1 MKNKK
6 AYVYTRVS
14 TSMQIDGYSL
24 DAQEERIKQYAK
36 AYGIEII
43 ETYKDAGKSGT
54 SISGRNEF
62 IAMLNDIEAEKDK
75 VDYVMVFKLSRFGR
89 NAADVLQSLQVM
101 ENHNV
106 NLICV
111 DDSLDSSKDSGK
123 LVITILSAVAE
134 MERENILSQTMEGRK
149 QKAREGKWNG
159 GFAPIGY
166 SLDNGEL
173 VVNEDEAKA
182 VRMIFDLYAN
192 SDMGAN
198 GVSKYLVSLG
208 INKPIRQNGKNPY
221 FSASLIRQ
229 ILDNPVYNGKIAYG
243 RRKTI
248 KDKTTGKIKLE
259 KSDHYIIAQGNHEAL
274 IDDELWNTVQEK
286 RKSQA
291 KKYEKI
297 NRGKDE
303 RVHILSNLIKCP
315 YCGAGLYGNKSRKRN
330 KNKEGEHYK
339 DYYYYGCKH
348 RQMMNGHKC
357 TFNKQIRAELI
368 EKEVETIITQVVSN
382 PTFAKKIE
390 EKINIQID
398 TKEIDEVI
406 NKHLAKI
413 RQLTGTKA
421 SLINQIDSLN
431 FEDKHYDRKYT
442 DLNLRLDAIY
452 DQLEY
457 AEMQLN
463 DSRKRKEAILEEKIT
478 SDNIYKILVNFNSLY
493 TVLSDIDKKRLLN
506 EMIEEIQIYDEKT
519 EKDTWIKS
527 VVFKLPLIDNEIDFG
542 LDNKDNVETVCLL
555 TRKNVAGY
563 VNVDIDVKELKR
575 DKLPPKATYKQIQA
589 YVLDK
594 YGLKVSTLNIATVKD
609 ELGLEKQF
617 SYEKGGMA
625 AKNRPQCPK
634 EKRDAI
640 VDAFRYFKMT
650 L

>member
-1 MKNKK
+1 
-6 AYVYTRVS
+6 
-14 TSMQIDGYSL
+14 
-24 DAQEERIKQYAK
+24 
-36 AYGIEII
+36 
-43 ETYKDAGKSGT
+43 
-54 SISGRNEF
+54 
-62 IAMLNDIEAEKDK
+62 
-75 VDYVMVFKLSRFGR
+75 
-89 NAADVLQSLQVM
+89 M

-134 MERENILSQTMEGRK
+134 MERENIISQTMEGRK

-259 KSDHYIIAQGNHEAL
+259 KSDHYIIAQGNHEVL
-274 IDDELWNTVQEK
+274 IDDELWNAVQEK

-303 RVHILSNLIKCP
+303 RVHILSNLIKYP
-315 YCGAGLYGNKSRKRN
+315 YCSAGLYGNKSRKRN
-330 KNKEGEHYK
+330 KNKEREHYK

-368 EKEVETIITQVVSN
+368 EKEVETIITQIVSN

-406 NKHLAKI
+406 NKQLAKI
-413 RQLTGTKA
+413 RQLIATKA

-506 EMIEEIQIYDEKT
+506 ELIEEIQIYDEKP
-519 EKDTWIKS
+519 KNGTWIKS
-527 VVFKLPLIDNEIDFG
+527 VVFKLPLIDYDIDFS
-542 LDNKDNVETVCLL
+542 LDNKDNVETVALL
-555 TRKNVAGY
+555 SKLD
-563 VNVDIDVKELKR
+563 VDKHINIEIEL
-575 DKLPPKATYKQIQA
+575 DELDLTSAESKATYAQIKE
-589 YVLDK
+589 YVWNK
-594 YGLKVSTLNIATVKD
+594 FELKVSTLYIAQIKRKCGI
-609 ELGLEKQF
+609 ELREHYNKSKKEKQII
-617 SYEKGGMA
+617 
-625 AKNRPQCPK
+625 PQCTPEK
-634 EKRDAI
+634 EEAIMDAL
-640 VDAFRYFKMT
+640 RHFKMI
-650 L
+650 

>member
-1 MKNKK
+1 MKKKK

-14 TSMQIDGYSL
+14 TSIQIDGYSL

-36 AYGIEII
+36 AYDIEII
-43 ETYKDAGKSGT
+43 QTYKDAGKSGT
-54 SISGRNEF
+54 SITGRNEF
-62 IAMLNDIEAEKDK
+62 IAMLNDIAAEKDK

-248 KDKTTGKIKLE
+248 KDKNTGKIKLE

-368 EKEVETIITQVVSN
+368 EKEVETIITQIVSN
-382 PTFAKKIE
+382 SNFAKKIE

-463 DSRKRKEAILEEKIT
+463 DIRKRKEAILEEKIT

-506 EMIEEIQIYDEKT
+506 ELIEKIQIYDERT
-519 EKDTWIKS
+519 EKSTWVKS
-527 VVFKLPLIDNEIDFG
+527 VVFKLPLIDYDIDFS
-542 LDNKDNVETVCLL
+542 LDNKDNVESIVMMQ
-555 TRKNVAGY
+555 RK
-563 VNVDIDVKELKR
+563 K
-575 DKLPPKATYKQIQA
+575 
-589 YVLDK
+589 
-594 YGLKVSTLNIATVKD
+594 
-609 ELGLEKQF
+609 F
-617 SYEKGGMA
+617 
-625 AKNRPQCPK
+625 
-634 EKRDAI
+634 
-640 VDAFRYFKMT
+640 
-650 L
+650 

>member
-1 MKNKK
+1 
-6 AYVYTRVS
+6 
-14 TSMQIDGYSL
+14 
-24 DAQEERIKQYAK
+24 
-36 AYGIEII
+36 
-43 ETYKDAGKSGT
+43 
-54 SISGRNEF
+54 
-62 IAMLNDIEAEKDK
+62 
-75 VDYVMVFKLSRFGR
+75 
-89 NAADVLQSLQVM
+89 M

-259 KSDHYIIAQGNHEAL
+259 KSDHYIIAQGNHEPL
-274 IDDELWNTVQEK
+274 IDDELWNAVQEK

-315 YCGAGLYGNKSRKRN
+315 YCSAGLYGNKSRKRN

-348 RQMMNGHKC
+348 RQMMNGHTC

-368 EKEVETIITQVVSN
+368 EKEVETIITQIVSN

-406 NKHLAKI
+406 NKQLAKI
-413 RQLTGTKA
+413 RQLIATKA

-506 EMIEEIQIYDEKT
+506 ELIEEIQIYDEKP
-519 EKDTWIKS
+519 KNGTWIKS
-527 VVFKLPLIDNEIDFG
+527 VVFKLPLIDYDIDFS
-542 LDNKDNVETVCLL
+542 LDNKDNVETVALL
-555 TRKNVAGY
+555 SKLD
-563 VNVDIDVKELKR
+563 VDKHINIEIEL
-575 DKLPPKATYKQIQA
+575 DELDLTSAESKATYAQIKE
-589 YVLDK
+589 YVWNK
-594 YGLKVSTLNIATVKD
+594 FELKVSTLYIAQIKRKCGI
-609 ELGLEKQF
+609 ELREHYNKSKKEKQII
-617 SYEKGGMA
+617 
-625 AKNRPQCPK
+625 PQCTPEK
-634 EKRDAI
+634 EEAIMDAL
-640 VDAFRYFKMT
+640 RHFKMI
-650 L
+650 

>member
-1 MKNKK
+1 MKKKK

-14 TSMQIDGYSL
+14 TSIQIDGYSL

-43 ETYKDAGKSGT
+43 KTYKDAGKSGT

-75 VDYVMVFKLSRFGR
+75 VDYVIVFKLSRFGR

-173 VVNEDEAKA
+173 VVNEEEAKA

-229 ILDNPVYNGKIAYG
+229 ILDNPIYNGKIAYG

-259 KSDHYIIAQGNHEAL
+259 KSDHYIIAQGNHEPL
-274 IDDELWNTVQEK
+274 IDDELWNEVQEK

-291 KKYEKI
+291 KKYEKV

-348 RQMMNGHKC
+348 RQMMNGHTC

-368 EKEVETIITQVVSN
+368 EKEVETIITQIVSN

-431 FEDKHYDRKYT
+431 FEEKHYDRKYT

-463 DSRKRKEAILEEKIT
+463 DIRKRKEAILEEKIT

-506 EMIEEIQIYDEKT
+506 ELIEEIQIYDEKP
-519 EKDTWIKS
+519 KNGTWIKS
-527 VVFKLPLIDNEIDFG
+527 VVFKLPLIDHD
-542 LDNKDNVETVCLL
+542 LDYSLDKIDNVETIALMSRV
-555 TRKNVAGY
+555 KN
-563 VNVDIDVKELKR
+563 
-575 DKLPPKATYKQIQA
+575 
-589 YVLDK
+589 
-594 YGLKVSTLNIATVKD
+594 
-609 ELGLEKQF
+609 
-617 SYEKGGMA
+617 
-625 AKNRPQCPK
+625 
-634 EKRDAI
+634 
-640 VDAFRYFKMT
+640 
-650 L
+650 

>member
-1 MKNKK
+1 MKKKK

-36 AYGIEII
+36 AYDIEII
-43 ETYKDAGKSGT
+43 KTYKDAGKSGT

-89 NAADVLQSLQVM
+89 NAADVLQSLQIM

-259 KSDHYIIAQGNHEAL
+259 KSDHYIIAQGNHEPL
-274 IDDELWNTVQEK
+274 IDDELWNEVQEK

-291 KKYEKI
+291 KKYEKV

-348 RQMMNGHKC
+348 RQMMNGHTC

-368 EKEVETIITQVVSN
+368 EKEVETIITQIVSN

-478 SDNIYKILVNFNSLY
+478 SDNIYKILINFNSLY
-493 TVLSDIDKKRLLN
+493 SVLGDIDKKRLLN
-506 EMIEEIQIYDEKT
+506 ELIEEIQIYDEKP
-519 EKDTWIKS
+519 KNGTWIKS
-527 VVFKLPLIDNEIDFG
+527 VVFKLPLIDYDIDFS
-542 LDNKDNVETVCLL
+542 LDKIDNVETVALM
-555 TRKNVAGY
+555 
-563 VNVDIDVKELKR
+563 
-575 DKLPPKATYKQIQA
+575 
-589 YVLDK
+589 
-594 YGLKVSTLNIATVKD
+594 S
-609 ELGLEKQF
+609 
-617 SYEKGGMA
+617 
-625 AKNRPQCPK
+625 KNRC
-634 EKRDAI
+634 
-640 VDAFRYFKMT
+640 
-650 L
+650 

>member
-1 MKNKK
+1 MKKKK

-36 AYGIEII
+36 AYDIEII
-43 ETYKDAGKSGT
+43 KTYKDAGKSGT

-89 NAADVLQSLQVM
+89 NAADVLQSLQIM

-243 RRKTI
+243 RRKTN
-248 KDKTTGKIKLE
+248 KDKNTGKIKLE
-259 KSDHYIIAQGNHEAL
+259 KSDHYIICL
-274 IDDELWNTVQEK
+274 
-286 RKSQA
+286 
-291 KKYEKI
+291 
-297 NRGKDE
+297 
-303 RVHILSNLIKCP
+303 
-315 YCGAGLYGNKSRKRN
+315 
-330 KNKEGEHYK
+330 
-339 DYYYYGCKH
+339 
-348 RQMMNGHKC
+348 
-357 TFNKQIRAELI
+357 
-368 EKEVETIITQVVSN
+368 
-382 PTFAKKIE
+382 
-390 EKINIQID
+390 
-398 TKEIDEVI
+398 
-406 NKHLAKI
+406 
-413 RQLTGTKA
+413 
-421 SLINQIDSLN
+421 
-431 FEDKHYDRKYT
+431 
-442 DLNLRLDAIY
+442 
-452 DQLEY
+452 
-457 AEMQLN
+457 
-463 DSRKRKEAILEEKIT
+463 
-478 SDNIYKILVNFNSLY
+478 LY
-493 TVLSDIDKKRLLN
+493 TSP
-506 EMIEEIQIYDEKT
+506 
-519 EKDTWIKS
+519 S
-527 VVFKLPLIDNEIDFG
+527 P
-542 LDNKDNVETVCLL
+542 
-555 TRKNVAGY
+555 
-563 VNVDIDVKELKR
+563 R
-575 DKLPPKATYKQIQA
+575 DKRQSRMPSSA
-589 YVLDK
+589 
-594 YGLKVSTLNIATVKD
+594 
-609 ELGLEKQF
+609 
-617 SYEKGGMA
+617 
-625 AKNRPQCPK
+625 
-634 EKRDAI
+634 
-640 VDAFRYFKMT
+640 
-650 L
+650 

>member
-1 MKNKK
+1 M
-6 AYVYTRVS
+6 VS
-14 TSMQIDGYSL
+14 TSMQVDGYSL
-24 DAQEERIKQYAK
+24 EAQEERIKHYTK
-36 AYGIEII
+36 TYDIEII
-43 ETYKDAGKSGT
+43 QTYKDAGKSGT
-54 SISGRNEF
+54 SITGRNEF

-89 NAADVLQSLQVM
+89 NAADVLQSLQIM

-182 VRMIFDLYAN
+182 IKMIFDLYAN

-198 GVSKYLVSLG
+198 GVAKHLTSLD
-208 INKPIRQNGKNPY
+208 IRKPIRQNGKSPY

-229 ILDNPVYNGKIAYG
+229 ILENPVYNGKIAYG
-243 RRKTI
+243 RRKNI
-248 KDKTTGKIKLE
+248 KNKATGKIKLV
-259 KSDHYIIAQGNHEAL
+259 KSDDFILSQGIHEAI
-274 IDDELWNTVQEK
+274 IDDKLWESTQDK
-286 RKSQA
+286 RKVQA
-291 KKYEKI
+291 KKYEKV
-297 NRGKDE
+297 NKGKNE
-303 RVHILSNLIKCP
+303 KTYILSTLIKCP
-315 YCGAGLYGNKSRKRN
+315 YCGAGLYGNKSRKR
-330 KNKEGEHYK
+330 KKTGEHYK
-339 DYYYYGCKH
+339 DYYYYACKH
-348 RQMMNGHKC
+348 REKMNGHKC
-357 TFNKQIRAELI
+357 TFSKQIKTELI
-368 EKEVETIITQVVSN
+368 EKDIATIINKIISN
-382 PTFAKKIE
+382 PILAKKIQ

-413 RQLTGTKA
+413 RQLIATKA

-506 EMIEEIQIYDEKT
+506 ELIEEIQIYDEKT
-519 EKDTWIKS
+519 EKSTWIKS
-527 VVFKLPLIDNEIDFG
+527 VVFKLPLIDYDIDFS
-542 LDNKDNVETVCLL
+542 LDNKENVETIAL
-555 TRKNVAGY
+555 T
-563 VNVDIDVKELKR
+563 
-575 DKLPPKATYKQIQA
+575 Q
-589 YVLDK
+589 
-594 YGLKVSTLNIATVKD
+594 
-609 ELGLEKQF
+609 
-617 SYEKGGMA
+617 
-625 AKNRPQCPK
+625 
-634 EKRDAI
+634 
-640 VDAFRYFKMT
+640 KM
-650 L
+650 

>member
-1 MKNKK
+1 MKKKK

-24 DAQEERIKQYAK
+24 DVQEERIKQYAK
-36 AYGIEII
+36 AYDIEII
-43 ETYKDAGKSGT
+43 QTYKDAGKSGT
-54 SISGRNEF
+54 SITGRNEF

-248 KDKTTGKIKLE
+248 KDKNTGKIKLE

-390 EKINIQID
+390 EKINIQIY

-406 NKHLAKI
+406 NKHLEKI

-542 LDNKDNVETVCLL
+542 LDNKDNVEAVVLM
-555 TRKNVAGY
+555 TR
-563 VNVDIDVKELKR
+563 E
-575 DKLPPKATYKQIQA
+575 KA
-589 YVLDK
+589 
-594 YGLKVSTLNIATVKD
+594 
-609 ELGLEKQF
+609 
-617 SYEKGGMA
+617 
-625 AKNRPQCPK
+625 
-634 EKRDAI
+634 
-640 VDAFRYFKMT
+640 
-650 L
+650 

>member
-1 MKNKK
+1 MKKKK

-36 AYGIEII
+36 AYDIEII
-43 ETYKDAGKSGT
+43 QTYKDAGKSGT
-54 SISGRNEF
+54 SITGRNEF

-229 ILDNPVYNGKIAYG
+229 ILDNPIYNGKIAYG

-248 KDKTTGKIKLE
+248 KDKNTGKIKLE

-274 IDDELWNTVQEK
+274 IDDELWNAVQEK
-286 RKSQA
+286 ENLKLKSM
-291 KKYEKI
+291 
-297 NRGKDE
+297 R
-303 RVHILSNLIKCP
+303 R
-315 YCGAGLYGNKSRKRN
+315 
-330 KNKEGEHYK
+330 
-339 DYYYYGCKH
+339 
-348 RQMMNGHKC
+348 
-357 TFNKQIRAELI
+357 
-368 EKEVETIITQVVSN
+368 
-382 PTFAKKIE
+382 
-390 EKINIQID
+390 
-398 TKEIDEVI
+398 
-406 NKHLAKI
+406 
-413 RQLTGTKA
+413 
-421 SLINQIDSLN
+421 
-431 FEDKHYDRKYT
+431 
-442 DLNLRLDAIY
+442 
-452 DQLEY
+452 
-457 AEMQLN
+457 
-463 DSRKRKEAILEEKIT
+463 
-478 SDNIYKILVNFNSLY
+478 
-493 TVLSDIDKKRLLN
+493 
-506 EMIEEIQIYDEKT
+506 
-519 EKDTWIKS
+519 
-527 VVFKLPLIDNEIDFG
+527 
-542 LDNKDNVETVCLL
+542 
-555 TRKNVAGY
+555 
-563 VNVDIDVKELKR
+563 
-575 DKLPPKATYKQIQA
+575 
-589 YVLDK
+589 
-594 YGLKVSTLNIATVKD
+594 
-609 ELGLEKQF
+609 
-617 SYEKGGMA
+617 
-625 AKNRPQCPK
+625 
-634 EKRDAI
+634 
-640 VDAFRYFKMT
+640 
-650 L
+650 